1 LSEFKLAHLEIK
13 SYTEAAQSGGP
24 VNYSQSYQ
32 RLDNAI
38 YQLLEV
44 PPLILEIGLGLFGL
58 VDPAQGSELLHR
70 LGEVRLHIGLELGLV
85 MPPVLLRENPAL
97 PRSQWRILLREWG
110 AESGEL
116 EMGCRL
122 ALIDTPAKAE
132 LKLNGR
138 PGQGPNGEAAVW
150 LTGYEAQRAERA
162 GLDVYSPTSVLLLQ
176 LQALVKTYAHELL
189 SLQAFQHMLEH
200 VRLKHP
206 ALVEDLIPHR
216 LPLSSVRQIMQNL
229 LEEGVSIRDL
239 PSLLEALSWLA
250 QTKSARDAP
259 SEVLSEVL
267 SEALRSSMGKSLLW
281 PWLSS
286 NATPE
291 NRPENRSHSTLQ
303 VMVLEHSLEKTLLN
317 QRQQGLNGSI
327 LSLNPLLIEA
337 LFRDVDR
344 ALSQAPAKTVILVK
358 TELRRAFK
366 RLLSRRFPNLAIFAE
381 GEIPR
386 QVKIEVWGQLSEKGL

>member
-1 LSEFKLAHLEIK
+1 M
-13 SYTEAAQSGGP
+13 
-24 VNYSQSYQ
+24 NYSQSYQ

-44 PPLILEIGLGLFGL
+44 PPLILEIGHGLFAL

-70 LGEVRLHIGLELGLV
+70 LGEVRLKIGLELGLV
-85 MPPVLLRENPAL
+85 MPPVLLRENVAL

-110 AESGEL
+110 AEAGEL
-116 EMGCRL
+116 RMGCRL
-122 ALIDTPAKAE
+122 ALVDTPAKAA
-132 LKLNGR
+132 LKLIGE
-138 PGQGPNGEAAVW
+138 PGQGPNVEAAVW

-162 GLDVYSPTSVLLLQ
+162 GIEVYSPASVLLLR

-250 QTKSARDAP
+250 QTKRESETT
-259 SEVLSEVL
+259 SEVLNEAL
-267 SEALRSSMGKSLLW
+267 SEALRRSMGKSLLW

-286 NATPE
+286 KATPE
-291 NRPENRSHSTLQ
+291 NRPENRQNNTLQ
-303 VMVLEHSLEKTLLN
+303 VLVLEPSLEKTLLN
-317 QRQQGLNGSI
+317 QRQQGLNGTV
-327 LSLNPLLIEA
+327 LSLNPLLTEA
-337 LFRDVDR
+337 LFAEVDS

-366 RLLSRRFPNLAIFAE
+366 QLLSRRFPNLAVFAE

-386 QVKIEVWGQLSEKGL
+386 QVKIEVWGQLAAKGL

>member
-1 LSEFKLAHLEIK
+1 M
-13 SYTEAAQSGGP
+13 
-24 VNYSQSYQ
+24 NYSQSYQ

-70 LGEVRLHIGLELGLV
+70 LGEVRLQIGLDLGLV

-97 PRSQWRILLREWG
+97 PRSQWQILLREWG
-110 AESGEL
+110 AEAGEL

-122 ALIDTPAKAE
+122 AMIDTPAKAA
-132 LKLNGR
+132 LQLIGR
-138 PGQGPNGEAAVW
+138 PGQGPKGEAALW

-162 GLDVYSPTSVLLLQ
+162 GLEMYSPASVLLLQ

-250 QTKSARDAP
+250 QTE
-259 SEVLSEVL
+259 SESENPIEVL
-267 SEALRSSMGKSLLW
+267 SEALRRSMGKSLLL

-286 NATPE
+286 KATPENRLE
-291 NRPENRSHSTLQ
+291 NRPENRSHNTLQ
-303 VMVLEHSLEKTLLN
+303 VLVLEHALEKTLLN
-317 QRQQGLNGSI
+317 QRQQGLNGTV
-327 LSLNPLLIEA
+327 LSLNPLLTEA
-337 LFRDVDR
+337 LFAEIDK

-366 RLLSRRFPNLAIFAE
+366 RLLSRRFQNLAVFAE

-386 QVKIEVWGQLSEKGL
+386 QVKIEVWGQLSAKGL

>member
-1 LSEFKLAHLEIK
+1 M
-13 SYTEAAQSGGP
+13 
-24 VNYSQSYQ
+24 NYSQSYQ

-70 LGEVRLHIGLELGLV
+70 LGEVRLQIGLDLGLV

-110 AESGEL
+110 AETGHL

-122 ALIDTPAKAE
+122 ALLNPPAQAALE
-132 LKLNGR
+132 LIGQ
-138 PGQGPNGEAAVW
+138 PGQGPNGEAALW

-162 GLDVYSPTSVLLLQ
+162 GLEMYSPASVLLLQ
-176 LQALVKTYAHELL
+176 LQALVKIYAHELL

-239 PSLLEALSWLA
+239 PSLLEALSFLA
-250 QTKSARDAP
+250 QTE
-259 SEVLSEVL
+259 SESESPIEVL
-267 SEALRSSMGKSLLW
+267 SEALRRSMGKSLLL

-286 NATPE
+286 KATPE
-291 NRPENRSHSTLQ
+291 NRPTHTLQ
-303 VMVLEHSLEKTLLN
+303 VLVLEHSLEKTLFN
-317 QRQQGLNGSI
+317 QRQQGLNGTV
-327 LSLNPLLIEA
+327 LSLNPLLTEA
-337 LFRDVDR
+337 LFAEIDKT
-344 ALSQAPAKTVILVK
+344 LSQAPAKTVVLVK
-358 TELRRAFK
+358 AELRRAFK
-366 RLLSRRFPNLAIFAE
+366 QLVSRRFPNLAVFAE

-386 QVKIEVWGQLSEKGL
+386 QVKIEVWGPLAAKGL